1 MDRRLHF
8 WLALTGL
15 FLSLSLQAQ
24 TFTAA
29 FDPGYR
35 PELSTDEGGFWYQV
49 DKLEESI
56 KVSPDLVTD
65 PALNQYVK
73 DLTCRL
79 AGNYCPHIRV
89 YILRNPHFN
98 AGMYPNGMM
107 HVWSGLLLRVDSEAE
122 LAAVLSHEIAHFLR
136 SHQIT
141 QWRKLRKNASA
152 AIFADMILTMGLAS
166 LSVASNAMAFSRE
179 QETEA
184 DLYGLQLMSNAGYTP
199 EKASALWEYVYQE
212 SEHDQSKEKGS
223 TFFSSHPKSKDRMSL
238 LNKKAR
244 EIHKGGKE
252 YKTNSAEY
260 LRVLTP
266 LYAEF
271 MNAHLSLQDLGRTEA
286 MLDRH
291 TRMGYPKGAVEFF
304 KGELCKLRNGNND
317 EALALEHYRNSVS
330 DPQHPPEAHREL
342 GYLLVKTD
350 PKTAK
355 QHLENY
361 LALAPAASD
370 KEMVQFYI
378 DSANQ

>member
-1 MDRRLHF
+1 MDKHLHL
-8 WLALTGL
+8 WLVLASL
-15 FLSLSLQAQ
+15 FLGLSVQAE
-24 TFTAA
+24 TYKAN

-35 PELSTDEGGFWYQV
+35 PAISTDEGGFWYQV

-65 PALNQYVK
+65 PVLNQYVK
-73 DLTCRL
+73 NLTCKL
-79 AGNYCPHIRV
+79 AGDYCPHIRV

-152 AIFADMILTMGLAS
+152 AIFADMIFTMGLAS

-184 DLYGLQLMSNAGYTP
+184 DLYGLQLMTTSGYSP
-199 EKASALWEYVYQE
+199 DKASALWEYVYQE
-212 SEHDQSKEKGS
+212 SEHDKTREKGS
-223 TFFSSHPKSKDRMSL
+223 TFFSSHPKSKDRMKL
-238 LNKKAR
+238 LSKKAN
-244 EIHKGGKE
+244 ELHTTDKE
-252 YKTNSAEY
+252 FKTNSAEY
-260 LRVLTP
+260 LQVVSP
-266 LYAEF
+266 LYFEF
-271 MNAHLSLQDLGRTEA
+271 MNSHLSLQDLGRTET

-291 TRMGYPKGAVEFF
+291 TRIGYPAGAVEFF
-304 KGELCKLRNGNND
+304 KGELCKLRKGTND
-317 EALALEHYRNSVS
+317 ETLALEHYRKSIS
-330 DPQHPPEAHREL
+330 EPQHPPEAHREL

-378 DSANQ
+378 NSANE

>member
-1 MDRRLHF
+1 MDKKLHI
-8 WLALTGL
+8 WIALASL
-15 FLSLSLQAQ
+15 FLSLAASAE
-24 TFTAA
+24 TYTAN

-49 DKLEESI
+49 DKLEEQV

-73 DLTCRL
+73 DLTCKL
-79 AGNYCPHIRV
+79 AGDYCPHIRV

-152 AIFADMILTMGLAS
+152 AIFADMILTMGLAT

-184 DLYGLQLMSNAGYTP
+184 DLYGLQLMTNAGYTP
-199 EKASALWEYVYQE
+199 DKASALWEYVYQE
-212 SEHDQSKEKGS
+212 SEQDKSKEKGS

-238 LNKKAR
+238 LSKKAT
-244 EIHKGGKE
+244 ELHTQGATF
-252 YKTNSAEY
+252 KTNSAEY
-260 LRVLTP
+260 LKMISP
-266 LYAEF
+266 LYMEF
-271 MNAHLSLQDLGRTEA
+271 MSSHMSLQDLGRTQA
-286 MLDRH
+286 MLERH
-291 TRMGYPKGAVEFF
+291 TRMGYPAGAVEFF
-304 KGELCKLRNGNND
+304 KGELCKLRNGTDD
-317 EALALEHYRNSVS
+317 EAQAMKHYRSSLN
-330 DPQHPPEAHREL
+330 DPLHPPEALREL

-361 LALAPAASD
+361 LALAPEASD

>member
-1 MDRRLHF
+1 MERTLHL
-8 WLALTGL
+8 WLALASL
-15 FLSLSLQAQ
+15 VLSGALQAEPYK
-24 TFTAA
+24 AN

-35 PELSTDEGGFWYQV
+35 PELSSDEGGFWYQV
-49 DKLEESI
+49 DKIEESV

-73 DLTCRL
+73 DLTCKL
-79 AGNYCPHIRV
+79 AGDYCPHIRV
-89 YILRNPHFN
+89 YILRSPHFN

-141 QWRKLRKNASA
+141 QWRSLRSKASA

-166 LSVASNAMAFSRE
+166 LSVASGAMAFSRE

-184 DLYGLQLMSNAGYTP
+184 DLYGLQLMTHSGYAP

-212 SEHDQSKEKGS
+212 SEQDKSKEKHS
-223 TFFSSHPKSKDRMSL
+223 TFFASHPKSKDRMTL
-238 LNKKAR
+238 LSKKAT
-244 EIHKGGKE
+244 EINASGKTF
-252 YKTNSAEY
+252 KTNSAEY
-260 LRVLTP
+260 LKVVSP
-266 LYAEF
+266 LYIEF
-271 MNAHLSLQDLGRTEA
+271 MNSHLSLQDLGRTEA
-286 MLDRH
+286 MLERH
-291 TRMGYPKGAVEFF
+291 TRMGYPKGTVEFF
-304 KGELCKLRNGNND
+304 KGELCKLRKGTND
-317 EALALEHYRNSVS
+317 ETQAMQHYRNSVTEA
-330 DPQHPPEAHREL
+330 QHPPEAHREL

-350 PKTAK
+350 PKAAK